1 MQIIEVTY
9 NTRFHPDHGFQ
20 SMEFRIGMDYQSSLP
35 FGGSDRKCIR
45 IEEKNILGAIPHI
58 WVTFSDNT
66 FVEIKNYETLTHTD
80 EQTFARVLPAA
91 EYQPGEKN
99 NQ

>member
-20 SMEFRIGMDYQSSLP
+20 SMEFRIGADYQSSLP
-35 FGGSDRKCIR
+35 FGGTDRKCIR
-45 IEEKNILGAIPHI
+45 IEEKDTGILAEYI

-66 FVEIKNYETLTHTD
+66 FIKINNHETLTYTD

-91 EYQPGEKN
+91 EYQPGEEN